1 MKHLYLVRHAKS
13 SWEHDVI
20 DHERPLNKRGFKDAH
35 LVSNHLKGNIEL
47 PDLVLSSD
55 AVRAKTTANIF
66 TYNLGI
72 DDSKLQLVH
81 DLYDFGGKE
90 LTRVIQSCDD
100 SVETLMVFGH
110 NNAMTFFANNFG
122 NTFINNVPT
131 CGFTHI
137 EFDIDSW
144 KDLNKGKT
152 IQTVFPKQ
160 LK

>member
-1 MKHLYLVRHAKS
+1 
-13 SWEHDVI
+13 
-20 DHERPLNKRGFKDAH
+20 
-35 LVSNHLKGNIEL
+35 
-47 PDLVLSSD
+47 
-55 AVRAKTTANIF
+55 
-66 TYNLGI
+66 
-72 DDSKLQLVH
+72 
-81 DLYDFGGKE
+81 
-90 LTRVIQSCDD
+90 
-100 SVETLMVFGH
+100 MVFGH

-122 NTFINNVPT
+122 STFINNVPT